1 MLHASERQVRRSSA
15 PPKPVGLDIGEM
27 CQIVLDNEAV
37 DIWAWII
44 EGDSTLGSG
53 MWLNHGDRQVPM
65 MYLGP
70 SGRVSSD
77 SDSMVLYDGKILAI
91 SRAVLAPV
99 SST

>member
-1 MLHASERQVRRSSA
+1 MTHASEHQVRRSSA
-15 PPKPVGLDIGEM
+15 PPKPAGLDIGEM

-37 DIWAWII
+37 DIWVWII
-44 EGDSTLGSG
+44 EGDACRSG

-77 SDSMVLYDGKILAI
+77 SDCMVLYDGKILAL
-91 SRAVLAPV
+91 SREALSPL

>member
-1 MLHASERQVRRSSA
+1 MPHASERQVRRSSV
-15 PPKPVGLDIGEM
+15 PPKPAGLDIGEM

-53 MWLNHGDRQVPM
+53 MWLNHGDRQAPM

-91 SRAVLAPV
+91 SRAVLAPLG
-99 SST
+99 ST

>member
-1 MLHASERQVRRSSA
+1 MPHASERQVRRSSV
-15 PPKPVGLDIGEM
+15 PPKPAGLDIGEM

-44 EGDSTLGSG
+44 EGDASRSG
-53 MWLNHGDRQVPM
+53 MWLNHEDRQVPM

-70 SGRVSSD
+70 SGRVSAD
-77 SDSMVLYDGKILAI
+77 SDSMVLYDGKILAL
-91 SRAVLAPV
+91 SREALAPV

>member
-27 CQIVLDNEAV
+27 CQIALDNEAV

-44 EGDSTLGSG
+44 EGDASQSG
-53 MWLNHGDRQVPM
+53 MWLSHGDRQTPM

-91 SRAVLAPV
+91 SRAALTPLR
-99 SST
+99 ST

>member
-1 MLHASERQVRRSSA
+1 MTHASEHQVRRSSA
-15 PPKPVGLDIGEM
+15 PPKPAGLDIGEM

-37 DIWAWII
+37 DIWVWII
-44 EGDSTLGSG
+44 EGDARRSG

-70 SGRVSSD
+70 SGRASSD
-77 SDSMVLYDGKILAI
+77 SDSMVLYDGKILALA
-91 SRAVLAPV
+91 RAALSPL